1 MDSFI
6 LAAVIAAGFVLLTGP
21 FFIPELHKLKF
32 GQSIREEGPASHQAK
47 SGTPTMGG
55 IMIILGITIATLVAA
70 PFSTEILL
78 ALFIM
83 LGHFVLGFLDDYI
96 KVVKKRNLGLKAKQK
111 MLGQII
117 IAVVTMVIGTRMLG
131 IDTTIWLPVL
141 DSHINIGVG
150 YYALVLFV
158 MVGTSNAV
166 NLTDGLDGLASGT
179 VAIAASSYAV
189 VCTLLGHSD
198 LAIFATAMA
207 AACVG
212 FLRFNAH
219 PAKVFMGDTGSLALG
234 GAMAAS
240 YAADHAGEFDG
251 LLLCA
256 AYSTDDLSQ
265 TGLKVESVYG
275 TADGVLNRE
284 SYEKYRGNAP
294 QMAEDV
300 IDGGCHSYF
309 GDYGMQDGDGK
320 PSITREEQLART
332 ADDLVAMD
340 LA

>member
-1 MDSFI
+1 MTTSGNLVRRCVLI
-6 LAAVIAAGFVLLTGP
+6 GLVCVLAALVVAAVVYLNTSYPASDAALDALASDGQVTVTTQDDGDIVFAPADGVSAVGLVFYPGGKVDQRAYAPLMRECAERGYTCVLVSMPFNLAVFDAGAAAGEEDAF
-21 FFIPELHKLKF
+21 PEVE
-32 GQSIREEGPASHQAK
+32 RW
-47 SGTPTMGG
+47 
-55 IMIILGITIATLVAA
+55 
-70 PFSTEILL
+70 
-78 ALFIM
+78 
-83 LGHFVLGFLDDYI
+83 YI
-96 KVVKKRNLGLKAKQK
+96 G
-111 MLGQII
+111 
-117 IAVVTMVIGTRMLG
+117 
-131 IDTTIWLPVL
+131 
-141 DSHINIGVG
+141 
-150 YYALVLFV
+150 
-158 MVGTSNAV
+158 
-166 NLTDGLDGLASGT
+166 
-179 VAIAASSYAV
+179 
-189 VCTLLGHSD
+189 GHS
-198 LAIFATAMA
+198 
-207 AACVG
+207 
-212 FLRFNAH
+212 
-219 PAKVFMGDTGSLALG
+219 LG

>member
-6 LAAVIAAGFVLLTGP
+6 LAAAIAAGFVLLTGP

-70 PFSTEILL
+70 PLSTEIIL

-83 LGHFVLGFLDDYI
+83 LGHFLLGFLDDYI

-111 MLGQII
+111 LLGQII
-117 IAVVTMVIGTRMLG
+117 IAIVTMIIGTRMLG
-131 IDTTIWLPVL
+131 IDTTIWVPVL
-141 DSHINIGVG
+141 DSQVNIGAG
-150 YYALVLFV
+150 YYAFVPFV
-158 MVGTSNAV
+158 MVGMSNAV

-198 LAIFATAMA
+198 LAIFATAVA

-234 GAMAAS
+234 GAMAALGILT
-240 YAADHAGEFDG
+240 HTE
-251 LLLCA
+251 LLLGLIGIIFVCEA
-256 AYSTDDLSQ
+256 MSVIIQVASFQSTGKRVFRMSPIHHHFELGGWSEWKVVFVFW
-265 TGLKVESVYG
+265 TVGLIGSI
-275 TADGVLNRE
+275 
-284 SYEKYRGNAP
+284 
-294 QMAEDV
+294 MAL
-300 IDGGCHSYF
+300 
-309 GDYGMQDGDGK
+309 K
-320 PSITREEQLART
+320 L
-332 ADDLVAMD
+332 L
-340 LA
+340 

>member
-1 MDSFI
+1 MDSYI
-6 LAAVIAAGFVLLTGP
+6 LAAVVAAGFVLLTGP

-70 PFSTEILL
+70 PFSTEIIL

-111 MLGQII
+111 LLGQII
-117 IAVVTMVIGTRMLG
+117 IAVVTTIIGTQMLG
-131 IDTTIWLPVL
+131 IDPTIWVPGL
-141 DSHINIGVG
+141 DVHINIGLG
-150 YYALVLFV
+150 YFAFLAFI

-179 VAIAASSYAV
+179 VAISASTYAV
-189 VCTLLGHSD
+189 VCLLLGHGD
-198 LAIFATAMA
+198 LAIFATAIA
-207 AACVG
+207 AACVA

-234 GAMAAS
+234 GAMAALGILT
-240 YAADHAGEFDG
+240 HTE
-251 LLLCA
+251 LLLALIGFIFMCETLSVIIQVISFKSTGRRVFRMSPIHHHFELGGWSEWKVVFVFWTVQLITCVA
-256 AYSTDDLSQ
+256 A
-265 TGLKVESVYG
+265 LK
-275 TADGVLNRE
+275 L
-284 SYEKYRGNAP
+284 
-294 QMAEDV
+294 
-300 IDGGCHSYF
+300 
-309 GDYGMQDGDGK
+309 
-320 PSITREEQLART
+320 L
-332 ADDLVAMD
+332 
-340 LA
+340 